1 MDKERLFR
9 NLERKYSSK
18 CELAVNLPLGVD
30 PDAIWEE
37 VMQSRRSRS
46 IQLPLYNVNSEAYWY
61 LLTNKMISASET
73 CK

>member
-18 CELAVNLPLGVD
+18 CELAVNIPLGVD

-37 VMQSRRSRS
+37 VLQSRKAKG
-46 IQLPLYNVNSEAYWY
+46 IQPRCTMSMAR
-61 LLTNKMISASET
+61 LTGIFSQTK
-73 CK
+73 